1 MSDNEREQR
10 HEEITAILDRKSGVR
25 EIHDTDNRETVVGA
39 ADRQTYATW
48 LTPIDEHFV
57 CHRNPIPDADAES
70 WTVSLTGLD
79 EDTTLPMVAI
89 REDFPTVAIAHTMEC
104 AGNGRGH
111 HDPETSSVQWGYEAV
126 GTSIWVGT
134 PLRSILRTHGI
145 DEADERW
152 LTAIGGDSL
161 VEEVFAR
168 SIPLA
173 KIFDDCILAYE
184 MNGQSLPPE
193 HGYPV
198 RLIVP
203 GWYGVNNV
211 KWVEELRLMDSMVTE
226 TSLDRPG
233 THSRWQQASY
243 RIHPAG
249 SEPASHETITEVDTR
264 EQLASDAVEHP
275 YTFDATVMSL
285 IGVPEGTVE
294 LEPSS
299 SKIVEVRGVAWA
311 GDDTI
316 ERVEIST
323 NGGSTWDETELIGP
337 DYAAAWRLFR
347 YDWAADPG
355 THTLVSRATDDRGR
369 TQPARISD
377 PNEWSDALER
387 DAFPWNEGGYAA
399 NAYRPNAVEVDI
411 TISESGDC

>member
-1 MSDNEREQR
+1 MSDNERDQR

-25 EIHDTDNRETVVGA
+25 EIRDTDNRDTVVGT

-57 CHRNPIPDADAES
+57 CHRNPIPDADAAS
-70 WTVSLTGLD
+70 WTVSLTGFD
-79 EDTTLPMVAI
+79 GDTTLSMAAI
-89 REDFPTVAIAHTMEC
+89 REEFPTVAIAQTMEC
-104 AGNGRGH
+104 AGNGRGY
-111 HDPETSSVQWGYEAV
+111 HDPETGNVQWGYEAV
-126 GTSIWVGT
+126 STAIWTGT
-134 PLRSILRTHGI
+134 PLSSILRTQGI

-161 VEEVFAR
+161 EEEVFAR

-173 KIFDDCILAYE
+173 KVYEDCILAYE
-184 MNGQSLPPE
+184 MNGQPLPPE

-211 KWVEELRLMDSMVTE
+211 KWIEELRLMDSMVTE
-226 TSLDRPG
+226 GTLDRPG

-249 SEPASHETITEVDTR
+249 SEPSVHETIEAVDTW

-294 LEPSS
+294 LEPDGSGTV
-299 SKIVEVRGVAWA
+299 KIRGVAWA
-311 GDDTI
+311 GDDDI
-316 ERVEIST
+316 EK
-323 NGGSTWDETELIGP
+323 
-337 DYAAAWRLFR
+337 
-347 YDWAADPG
+347 
-355 THTLVSRATDDRGR
+355 
-369 TQPARISD
+369 
-377 PNEWSDALER
+377 
-387 DAFPWNEGGYAA
+387 
-399 NAYRPNAVEVDI
+399 VEVSTKDRK
-411 TISESGDC
+411 SVV